1 MRRFVT
7 QVTSRSPGDAM
18 VASPPV
24 GARPC
29 TPKTRPKRGETTVPA
44 APRSRP
50 PDRVRQPAQT
60 PRLGGLLL
68 CENLPHGPATGREV
82 VPSAFVAMGV
92 MAPNRP
98 SPSLLSGL
106 REHLWANLFTAATPV
121 KLAADAA
128 LIVAGDA
135 GDGCYR
141 IEDGLL
147 KVAMMSRAGSE
158 RILAFL
164 GPGAIVGELSII
176 DGLPRSASV
185 VAVRNAVLS
194 FLSRAAFEDFAKKHP
209 EVYKSLV
216 TLLAT
221 RLRETDAVIAAGSF
235 LPLRGRVACTLLELA
250 QDFGQDVGS
259 GRIVIR
265 QKIGQSDLAAMAGIA
280 RDNVSRIL
288 NDWKRRKLVS
298 RLSGYYCLEN
308 KAQLEHEAEL

>member
-1 MRRFVT
+1 MPPPTRIN
-7 QVTSRSPGDAM
+7 PG
-18 VASPPV
+18 
-24 GARPC
+24 
-29 TPKTRPKRGETTVPA
+29 
-44 APRSRP
+44 
-50 PDRVRQPAQT
+50 
-60 PRLGGLLL
+60 
-68 CENLPHGPATGREV
+68 
-82 VPSAFVAMGV
+82 
-92 MAPNRP
+92 
-98 SPSLLSGL
+98 LLSGL
-106 REHLWANLFTAATPV
+106 PEHLSAGLFDSATPAQ
-121 KLAADAA
+121 LSADEV
-128 LIVAGDA
+128 LFLAGDA

-141 IEDGLL
+141 VEDGLL
-147 KVAMMSRAGSE
+147 KVTMVSRAGTE

-185 VAVRNAVLS
+185 IAVRNSALN
-194 FLSRAAFEDFAKKHP
+194 FISRAAFEDFAKKHP

-216 TLLAT
+216 TLIAA

-280 RDNVSRIL
+280 RENVSRIL

-308 KAQLEHEAEL
+308 KAQLQNEAEL

>member
-1 MRRFVT
+1 M
-7 QVTSRSPGDAM
+7 
-18 VASPPV
+18 PP
-24 GARPC
+24 
-29 TPKTRPKRGETTVPA
+29 TRTNQ
-44 APRSRP
+44 S
-50 PDRVRQPAQT
+50 
-60 PRLGGLLL
+60 
-68 CENLPHGPATGREV
+68 
-82 VPSAFVAMGV
+82 
-92 MAPNRP
+92 
-98 SPSLLSGL
+98 SLLSGL
-106 REHLWANLFTAATPV
+106 PEHLSANLFTSASAV
-121 KLAADAA
+121 QIASDEVLF
-128 LIVAGDA
+128 LAGDA

-141 IEDGLL
+141 IEEGLL
-147 KVAMMSRAGSE
+147 KVTMVSRAGTE

-185 VAVRNAVLS
+185 VAVRSSSLS
-194 FLSRAAFEDFAKKHP
+194 FLSRAAFEDFAKKNP

-216 TLLAT
+216 TLIAA

-250 QDFGQDVGS
+250 QDFGQDVGA

-280 RDNVSRIL
+280 RENVSRIL

-308 KAQLEHEAEL
+308 KAQLQNEAEL